1 MQRLHPKFHLYIEA
15 NQHQQNSEQRYF
27 SELNRQ
33 FKHINIDP
41 NLSLTDLKKKAKIS
55 KKKKYHDQYK
65 VDHFAAIIDGDI
77 DYNNYEK
84 SVEARIKEISKIC
97 HDTDISI
104 YLSNRHWENWIVLHY
119 QSFQKF
125 TDNNTMLPIP
135 DYEKTK
141 KWYRKHMNSLFKN
154 MDKAMKNS
162 KKLRQIQYLNNNYNY
177 TDINHMPSFQ
187 NKNDIK
193 KILELN
199 PITYIDI
206 LIDKMIDM
214 ERSFKI

>member
-41 NLSLTDLKKKAKIS
+41 NLSLSELKKKAKMS
-55 KKKKYHDQYK
+55 KKKKYQDQFK
-65 VDHFAAIIDGDI
+65 LDHFAAIIDGDI

-84 SVEARIKEISKIC
+84 SADARIKEISKIC
-97 HDTDISI
+97 NDADISI

-119 QSFQKF
+119 QYFQKF

-135 DYEKTK
+135 NYEKTK
-141 KWYRKHMNSLFKN
+141 KWYRTHKDTLF
-154 MDKAMKNS
+154 DKMEKAIKNS
-162 KKLRQIQYLNNNYNY
+162 KNLREVQYLNNNYND
-177 TDINHMPSFQ
+177 TDLNLLPAYQ
-187 NKNDIK
+187 NKSDIK
-193 KILELN
+193 KILDLN

-206 LIDKMIDM
+206 LLDKMIDM
-214 ERSFKI
+214 EKRF